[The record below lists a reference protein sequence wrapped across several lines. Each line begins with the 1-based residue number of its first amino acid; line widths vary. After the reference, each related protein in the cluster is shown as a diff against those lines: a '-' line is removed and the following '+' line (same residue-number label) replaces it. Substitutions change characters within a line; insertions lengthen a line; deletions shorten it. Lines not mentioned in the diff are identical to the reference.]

1 MENSRYE
8 IQRKI
13 NEDKFST
20 TFKAYDKKLNR
31 YLSFKE
37 YNDKKYFDSLANN
50 LKSLSNLHHPNILE
64 MYDLMISSDNKCF
77 LTYEFFDGI
86 SLDNLFK
93 RKNVSESF
101 ILDILKK
108 ILLSLI
114 YSENNGI
121 FFGNLRIYN
130 MLVDENNNL
139 KIDIFKNFDGE
150 NFGDSTSQLNHN
162 ISVLL
167 EILENSN
174 INIENSNLNSFYQ
187 KLRNNSYDDT
197 QGIMKDLNVINNC
210 KMTSSNNDSN
220 ESIDNT
226 IKLDLKN
233 EHEKNMSYKI
243 DENLF
248 EEEEIKDKKKSHNYL
263 KSFLVYFTSVLLAFF
278 AAAAIIFYYNSRPKA
293 PDYVGK
299 NLMLAVDQATANNIE
314 LVVDKSVSVDKSNYN
329 KYVVIG
335 QSPKVGEKLLFKKKI
350 KVELGLEKENTMIN
364 LIGLNLKKAK
374 KELSNLG
381 LNVKKV
387 RYKKSTVY
395 DEGLVIDQSIEA
407 GRKIQNGDFVTIT
420 VSSGKIKRKETVDDE
435 YTPPEENERP
445 NEDENDNSSVD
456 NNDSNSNNN
465 QESNNENTR
474 KNDNSN
480 SGE

>member
-31 YLSFKE
+31 YLSFKD
-37 YNDKKYFDSLANN
+37 YNDKKYFDSLSNN

-101 ILDILKK
+101 ILDILRK

-139 KIDIFKNFDGE
+139 KIDIFKNFGGGD
-150 NFGDSTSQLNHN
+150 FGDSTSQLNYN

-174 INIENSNLNSFYQ
+174 IDIENSNLNSFYQ

-197 QGIMKDLNVINNC
+197 QGIMKDLNEINNY
-210 KMTSSNNDSN
+210 KMTGSNND
-220 ESIDNT
+220 SIDNT

-248 EEEEIKDKKKSHNYL
+248 EEEEIKNKKKSHNYL

-278 AAAAIIFYYNSRPKA
+278 AAAVIIFCYNLRPKA

-299 NLMLAVDQATANNIE
+299 NLRLAVDQATANDIE
-314 LVVDKSVSVDKSNYN
+314 LVVDKSVSVDKSDFN

-335 QSPKVGEKLLFKKKI
+335 QSPKVGDKLLFKKKI
-350 KVELGLEKENTMIN
+350 KVELGLEKEDTMIN

-381 LNVKKV
+381 VNVKKV
-387 RYKKSTVY
+387 RYKKSSVY
-395 DEGLVIDQSIEA
+395 DEGVVIAQSIDA
-407 GRKIQNGDFVTIT
+407 GRKIQNGDFITIT
-420 VSSGKIKRKETVDDE
+420 VSSGKIRKTETIEDE

-445 NEDENDNSSVD
+445 NEDETDNSSIN

-465 QESNNENTR
+465 QEFDNENTR
-474 KNDNSN
+474 KNENN

>member
-31 YLSFKE
+31 YLSFKD
-37 YNDKKYFDSLANN
+37 YNDKKYFDSLSNN

-64 MYDLMISSDNKCF
+64 MYDLMISSNNKCF

-101 ILDILKK
+101 ILDILRK

-139 KIDIFKNFDGE
+139 KIDIFKNFDGK
-150 NFGDSTSQLNHN
+150 NFGDSTSQLNYN

-174 INIENSNLNSFYQ
+174 IDIENSNLNSFYQ

-197 QGIMKDLNVINNC
+197 QGIMKDLNEINNY
-210 KMTSSNNDSN
+210 KMTGSNND
-220 ESIDNT
+220 SIDNT

-248 EEEEIKDKKKSHNYL
+248 EEEEIKNKKKSHNYL

-278 AAAAIIFYYNSRPKA
+278 AAAVIIFCYNLRPKA

-299 NLMLAVDQATANNIE
+299 NLRLAVDQATSNDIE
-314 LVVDKSVSVDKSNYN
+314 LVVDKSVSVDKSDFN

-335 QSPKVGEKLLFKKKI
+335 QSPKVGDKLLFNKKI
-350 KVELGLEKENTMIN
+350 KVELGLEKEDTMIN

-381 LNVKKV
+381 VNVKKV
-387 RYKKSTVY
+387 RYKKSSVY
-395 DEGLVIDQSIEA
+395 DEGVVIDQSIEA
-407 GRKIQNGDFVTIT
+407 GRNIKNGDFITIT
-420 VSSGKIKRKETVDDE
+420 VSSGKARKTETVEDE

-445 NEDENDNSSVD
+445 NGDETENSSVD
-456 NNDSNSNNN
+456 NNDSNSNSDNN
-465 QESNNENTR
+465 QESDNENTR
-474 KNDNSN
+474 KNDNN

>member
-64 MYDLMISSDNKCF
+64 MYDLMISSDDKCF

-93 RKNVSESF
+93 RKDVSESF
-101 ILDILKK
+101 LLDILRK

-150 NFGDSTSQLNHN
+150 NFGNSEAQLNHN
-162 ISVLL
+162 INRLL
-167 EILENSN
+167 EILENYN
-174 INIENSNLNSFYQ
+174 IDIENSIFNSFYQ
-187 KLRNNSYDDT
+187 NLRNNSYDDT
-197 QGIMKDLNVINNC
+197 QGIMKDLNEINNY
-210 KMTSSNNDSN
+210 KMTGSNND
-220 ESIDNT
+220 SIDNT

-248 EEEEIKDKKKSHNYL
+248 EEEIKNKKKSHNYL

-278 AAAAIIFYYNSRPKA
+278 AAAAIIFYYNLRPKA

-299 NLMLAVDQATANNIE
+299 NLRLAVDQATANDIE
-314 LVVDKSVSVDKSNYN
+314 LVVDKSVSVDKSDFN

-335 QSPKVGEKLLFKKKI
+335 QSPKVGDKLLFKKKI
-350 KVELGLEKENTMIN
+350 KVELGLEKEDTMIN

-381 LNVKKV
+381 VNVKKV
-387 RYKKSTVY
+387 RYKKSSVY
-395 DEGLVIDQSIEA
+395 DEGVVIAQSIDA
-407 GRKIQNGDFVTIT
+407 GRKIQNGDFITIT
-420 VSSGKIKRKETVDDE
+420 VSSGKIRKTETIEDE

-445 NEDENDNSSVD
+445 NEDETDNSSI
-456 NNDSNSNNN
+456 NNNHSNSNNN
-465 QESNNENTR
+465 QEFDNENTR
-474 KNDNSN
+474 KNDNN

>member
-1 MENSRYE
+1 MENNRYE

-37 YNDKKYFDSLANN
+37 YNDNKYFDTLTNS

-64 MYDLMISSDNKCF
+64 MYDLMISSDKCF

-93 RKNVSESF
+93 RKDVSESF
-101 ILDILKK
+101 LFDILRK

-130 MLVDENNNL
+130 MLVDENNNF

-150 NFGDSTSQLNHN
+150 NFGNSEAQLNHN
-162 ISVLL
+162 INLLL

-174 INIENSNLNSFYQ
+174 IDIENSIFNSFYQ
-187 KLRNNSYDDT
+187 NLRNNSYDDT
-197 QGIMKDLNVINNC
+197 QGIMKDLNKIDNY
-210 KMTSSNNDSN
+210 KMTGSNN

-248 EEEEIKDKKKSHNYL
+248 EEEIKNKKKSHNYL
-263 KSFLVYFTSVLLAFF
+263 KSFLVYFTAVLLAFF
-278 AAAAIIFYYNSRPKA
+278 AAAAIIFYYNLRPKA

-299 NLMLAVDQATANNIE
+299 NLRLAVDQATANDIE
-314 LVVDKSVSVDKSNYN
+314 LVVDKSVSVDKSDFN

-335 QSPKVGEKLLFKKKI
+335 QSPKVG
-350 KVELGLEKENTMIN
+350 
-364 LIGLNLKKAK
+364 
-374 KELSNLG
+374 
-381 LNVKKV
+381 
-387 RYKKSTVY
+387 
-395 DEGLVIDQSIEA
+395 
-407 GRKIQNGDFVTIT
+407 
-420 VSSGKIKRKETVDDE
+420 
-435 YTPPEENERP
+435 
-445 NEDENDNSSVD
+445 
-456 NNDSNSNNN
+456 
-465 QESNNENTR
+465 
-474 KNDNSN
+474 
-480 SGE
+480 

>member
-64 MYDLMISSDNKCF
+64 MYDLMISSDDKCF

-93 RKNVSESF
+93 IKNVSESF

-150 NFGDSTSQLNHN
+150 NFGNSEAQLNHN
-162 ISVLL
+162 INLLL
-167 EILENSN
+167 EILENYN
-174 INIENSNLNSFYQ
+174 IDIENSIFNSFYQ
-187 KLRNNSYDDT
+187 NLRNNSYDDT
-197 QGIMKDLNVINNC
+197 QGIMKDLNEINNY
-210 KMTSSNNDSN
+210 KMTGSNND
-220 ESIDNT
+220 SIDNT

-248 EEEEIKDKKKSHNYL
+248 EEEIKNKKKSHNYL

-278 AAAAIIFYYNSRPKA
+278 AAAAIIFYYNLRPKA

-299 NLMLAVDQATANNIE
+299 NLRLAVDQATANDIE
-314 LVVDKSVSVDKSNYN
+314 LVVDKSVSVDKSDFN

-335 QSPKVGEKLLFKKKI
+335 QSPKVGDKLLFKKKI
-350 KVELGLEKENTMIN
+350 KVELGLEKEDTMIN

-381 LNVKKV
+381 VNVKKV
-387 RYKKSTVY
+387 RYKKSSVY
-395 DEGLVIDQSIEA
+395 DEGVVIAQSIDA
-407 GRKIQNGDFVTIT
+407 GRKIQNGDFITIT
-420 VSSGKIKRKETVDDE
+420 VSSGKIRKTETIEDE

-445 NEDENDNSSVD
+445 NEDETDNSSIN

-465 QESNNENTR
+465 QEFDNENTR
-474 KNDNSN
+474 KNENN

>member
-1 MENSRYE
+1 MENNRYE

-37 YNDKKYFDSLANN
+37 YNDNNYFDTLTNS

-64 MYDLMISSDNKCF
+64 MYDLIISSDDKCF

-93 RKNVSESF
+93 RKDVAESF
-101 ILDILKK
+101 LFDILRK

-130 MLVDENNNL
+130 MLVDENNNF

-150 NFGDSTSQLNHN
+150 NFGNSEAQLNHN
-162 ISVLL
+162 INLLL

-174 INIENSNLNSFYQ
+174 IDIENSIFNSFYQ
-187 KLRNNSYDDT
+187 NLRNNSYDDT
-197 QGIMKDLNVINNC
+197 QGIMKDLNEINNY
-210 KMTSSNNDSN
+210 KMTGSNN

-248 EEEEIKDKKKSHNYL
+248 EEEIKNKKKSHNYL
-263 KSFLVYFTSVLLAFF
+263 KSFLVYFTSVLLAFI
-278 AAAAIIFYYNSRPKA
+278 AAAAIIFYYNLRPKA

-299 NLMLAVDQATANNIE
+299 NLRLAVDQATRNDIE
-314 LVVDKSVSVDKSNYN
+314 LVVDKSVSVDKSDFN

-335 QSPKVGEKLLFKKKI
+335 QSPKVGDKLLFKKKI
-350 KVELGLEKENTMIN
+350 KVELGLEKEDTMIN

-387 RYKKSTVY
+387 RYKKSSVY
-395 DEGLVIDQSIEA
+395 DEGVVIDQSIEA
-407 GRKIQNGDFVTIT
+407 GRNIKNGDFITIT
-420 VSSGKIKRKETVDDE
+420 VSSGKARKKETVEDE

-445 NEDENDNSSVD
+445 NEDETDNSSVD

-465 QESNNENTR
+465 QESDNENTR
-474 KNDNSN
+474 KNDNN

>member
-37 YNDKKYFDSLANN
+37 YNDKRYFDTLANN

-64 MYDLMISSDNKCF
+64 MYDLMISSDDKCF

-93 RKNVSESF
+93 RKDVSESF
-101 ILDILKK
+101 LLDILRK

-150 NFGDSTSQLNHN
+150 NFGNSEAQLNHN
-162 ISVLL
+162 INLLL
-167 EILENSN
+167 EILENYN
-174 INIENSNLNSFYQ
+174 IDIENSIFNSFYQ
-187 KLRNNSYDDT
+187 NLRNNSYDDT
-197 QGIMKDLNVINNC
+197 QGIMKDLNEINNY
-210 KMTSSNNDSN
+210 KMTGSNND
-220 ESIDNT
+220 SIDNT

-248 EEEEIKDKKKSHNYL
+248 EEEIKNKKKSHNYL

-278 AAAAIIFYYNSRPKA
+278 AAAAIIFYYNLRPKA

-299 NLMLAVDQATANNIE
+299 NLRLAVDQATANDIE
-314 LVVDKSVSVDKSNYN
+314 LVVDKSVSVDKSDFN

-335 QSPKVGEKLLFKKKI
+335 QSPKVGDKLLFKKKI
-350 KVELGLEKENTMIN
+350 KVELGLEKEDTMIN

-381 LNVKKV
+381 VNVKKV
-387 RYKKSTVY
+387 RYKKSSVY
-395 DEGLVIDQSIEA
+395 DEGVVIAQSIDA
-407 GRKIQNGDFVTIT
+407 GRKIQNGDFITIT
-420 VSSGKIKRKETVDDE
+420 VSSGKIRKTETIEDE

-445 NEDENDNSSVD
+445 NEDETDNSSI
-456 NNDSNSNNN
+456 NNNHSNSNNN
-465 QESNNENTR
+465 QEFDNENTR
-474 KNDNSN
+474 KNDNN

>member
-31 YLSFKE
+31 YLSFKD
-37 YNDKKYFDSLANN
+37 YNDKKYFDSLSNN

-64 MYDLMISSDNKCF
+64 MYDLMISSNNKCF

-174 INIENSNLNSFYQ
+174 IDIENSNLNSFYQ
-187 KLRNNSYDDT
+187 KLKNNSYDDT
-197 QGIMKDLNVINNC
+197 QGIMKDLNEINNY
-210 KMTSSNNDSN
+210 KMTGSNND
-220 ESIDNT
+220 SIDNT

-248 EEEEIKDKKKSHNYL
+248 EEEEIKNKKKSHNYL

-278 AAAAIIFYYNSRPKA
+278 AAAVIIFYYNLRPKA

-299 NLMLAVDQATANNIE
+299 NLRLAVDQATANDIE
-314 LVVDKSVSVDKSNYN
+314 LVVDKSVSVDKSDFN

-335 QSPKVGEKLLFKKKI
+335 QSPKVGDKLLFKKKI
-350 KVELGLEKENTMIN
+350 KVELGLEKEDTMIN

-381 LNVKKV
+381 VNVKKV
-387 RYKKSTVY
+387 RYKKSSVY
-395 DEGLVIDQSIEA
+395 DEGVVIAQSIDA
-407 GRKIQNGDFVTIT
+407 GRKIQNGDFITIT
-420 VSSGKIKRKETVDDE
+420 VSSGKIRKTETIEDE

-445 NEDENDNSSVD
+445 NEDETDNSSIN

-465 QESNNENTR
+465 QEFDNEKTR
-474 KNDNSN
+474 KNENN

>member
-1 MENSRYE
+1 MENNRYE

-37 YNDKKYFDSLANN
+37 YNDNKYFDTLTNS

-64 MYDLMISSDNKCF
+64 MYDLMISSDDKCF

-93 RKNVSESF
+93 RKDVSESF
-101 ILDILKK
+101 LLDILRK

-130 MLVDENNNL
+130 MLVDENNNF

-150 NFGDSTSQLNHN
+150 NFGNSEAQLNHN
-162 ISVLL
+162 INLLL

-174 INIENSNLNSFYQ
+174 IDIENSIFNSFYQ
-187 KLRNNSYDDT
+187 NLRNNSYDDT
-197 QGIMKDLNVINNC
+197 QGIMKDLNKIDNY
-210 KMTSSNNDSN
+210 KMTGSNN

-248 EEEEIKDKKKSHNYL
+248 EEEIKNKKKSHNYL
-263 KSFLVYFTSVLLAFF
+263 KSFLVYFTSVLLAFI
-278 AAAAIIFYYNSRPKA
+278 AAAAIIFYYNLRPKA

-299 NLMLAVDQATANNIE
+299 NLRLAVDQATANDIE
-314 LVVDKSVSVDKSNYN
+314 LVVDKSVSVDKSDFN

-335 QSPKVGEKLLFKKKI
+335 QSPKVGDKLLFKKKI
-350 KVELGLEKENTMIN
+350 KVELGLEKEDTMIN

-387 RYKKSTVY
+387 RYKKSSVY
-395 DEGLVIDQSIEA
+395 DEGVVIDQSIEA
-407 GRKIQNGDFVTIT
+407 GRNIKNGDFITIT
-420 VSSGKIKRKETVDDE
+420 VSSGKVRKTESVEDE

-445 NEDENDNSSVD
+445 NEDETDNSSVD
-456 NNDSNSNNN
+456 NNDSNSDNN
-465 QESNNENTR
+465 QESDNENTR
-474 KNDNSN
+474 KNDNN

>member
-64 MYDLMISSDNKCF
+64 MYDLMISSDDKCF

-150 NFGDSTSQLNHN
+150 NFGNSEAQLNHN
-162 ISVLL
+162 INLLL
-167 EILENSN
+167 EILENYN
-174 INIENSNLNSFYQ
+174 IDIENSIFNSFYQ
-187 KLRNNSYDDT
+187 NLRNNSYDDT
-197 QGIMKDLNVINNC
+197 QGIMKDLNEINNY
-210 KMTSSNNDSN
+210 KMTGSNND
-220 ESIDNT
+220 SIDNT

-248 EEEEIKDKKKSHNYL
+248 EEEIKNKKKSHNYL

-278 AAAAIIFYYNSRPKA
+278 AAAAIIFYYNLRPKA

-299 NLMLAVDQATANNIE
+299 NLRLAVDQATANDIE
-314 LVVDKSVSVDKSNYN
+314 LVVDKSVSVDKSDFN

-335 QSPKVGEKLLFKKKI
+335 QSPKVGDKLLFKKRI
-350 KVELGLEKENTMIN
+350 KVELGLEKEDTMIN

-381 LNVKKV
+381 VNVKKV
-387 RYKKSTVY
+387 RYKKSSVY
-395 DEGLVIDQSIEA
+395 DEGVVIAQSIDA
-407 GRKIQNGDFVTIT
+407 GRKIQNGDFITIT
-420 VSSGKIKRKETVDDE
+420 VSSGKIRKTETIEDE

-445 NEDENDNSSVD
+445 NEDETDNSSIN

-465 QESNNENTR
+465 QEFDNENTR
-474 KNDNSN
+474 KNENN

>member
-1 MENSRYE
+1 MENNRYE

-13 NEDKFST
+13 NEDEFST

-31 YLSFKE
+31 YLCLKE
-37 YNDKKYFDSLANN
+37 YHDKNYFENLTNDLKY
-50 LKSLSNLHHPNILE
+50 LSNLHHPNILE
-64 MYDLMISSDNKCF
+64 MYDLINSSNKCY
-77 LTYEFFDGI
+77 LTYEIFDGI
-86 SLDNLFK
+86 SLDILFK
-93 RKNVSESF
+93 RKRVSESY
-101 ILDILKK
+101 ILDVLKK

-121 FFGNLRIYN
+121 FLGNLRIYN
-130 MLVDENNNL
+130 MIVDENDNF
-139 KIDIFKNFDGE
+139 KIDIFKNFNGE
-150 NFGDSTSQLNHN
+150 HFGDSTAQLKFN
-162 ISVLL
+162 ITLLL
-167 EILENSN
+167 EILEESN
-174 INIENSNLNSFYQ
+174 IDIVNSNLNNFYQ
-187 KLRNNSYDDT
+187 KLRNYTFDDT
-197 QGIMKDLNVINNC
+197 QSIMKDLNEINYN
-210 KMTSSNNDSN
+210 KMPSSNN

-243 DENLF
+243 DENIF
-248 EEEEIKDKKKSHNYL
+248 EEEIKKKKKSHNYL

-350 KVELGLEKENTMIN
+350 KVELGLEKENKMIN

-387 RYKKSTVY
+387 KYKKSTVY

-474 KNDNSN
+474 KNDTSN

>member
-1 MENSRYE
+1 MENNRYE

-37 YNDKKYFDSLANN
+37 YNDNKYFDTLTNS

-64 MYDLMISSDNKCF
+64 MYDLMISSDDKCF
-77 LTYEFFDGI
+77 LTYEFFGGI

-93 RKNVSESF
+93 RKDVSESF
-101 ILDILKK
+101 LFDILRK

-130 MLVDENNNL
+130 MLVDENNNF

-150 NFGDSTSQLNHN
+150 NFGNSEAQLNYN
-162 ISVLL
+162 MNLLL

-174 INIENSNLNSFYQ
+174 IDIENSIFNSFYQ
-187 KLRNNSYDDT
+187 NLRNNSYDDT
-197 QGIMKDLNVINNC
+197 QGIMKDLNKIDNY
-210 KMTSSNNDSN
+210 KMTGSNN

-248 EEEEIKDKKKSHNYL
+248 EEEIKNKKKSHNYL

-293 PDYVGK
+293 PDYVVK
-299 NLMLAVDQATANNIE
+299 NLRLAVDQATANDIE
-314 LVVDKSVSVDKSNYN
+314 LVVDKSVSVDKSDFN

-335 QSPKVGEKLLFKKKI
+335 QSPKVGDKLLFKKKI
-350 KVELGLEKENTMIN
+350 KVELGLEKEDTMIN

-387 RYKKSTVY
+387 RYKKSSVY
-395 DEGLVIDQSIEA
+395 DEGVVIDQSIEA
-407 GRKIQNGDFVTIT
+407 GRNIKNGDFITIT
-420 VSSGKIKRKETVDDE
+420 VSSGKARKTETVEDE

-445 NEDENDNSSVD
+445 NEDETDNSSVD
-456 NNDSNSNNN
+456 NNDSNSDNN
-465 QESNNENTR
+465 QQSDNENTR
-474 KNDNSN
+474 KNDNN

>member
-64 MYDLMISSDNKCF
+64 MYDLMISSDDKFF

-93 RKNVSESF
+93 RKDVSESF
-101 ILDILKK
+101 LFDILRK

-130 MLVDENNNL
+130 MLVDENNNF

-150 NFGDSTSQLNHN
+150 NFGNSEAQLNHN
-162 ISVLL
+162 INLLL

-174 INIENSNLNSFYQ
+174 IDIENSNLNSFYQ
-187 KLRNNSYDDT
+187 NLRNNSYDDT
-197 QGIMKDLNVINNC
+197 QGIMKDLNKIDNY
-210 KMTSSNNDSN
+210 KMTGSNN
-220 ESIDNT
+220 EFIDNT

-248 EEEEIKDKKKSHNYL
+248 QEEIKNKKKSHNYL

-278 AAAAIIFYYNSRPKA
+278 AAAAIIFYYNLRPKA

-299 NLMLAVDQATANNIE
+299 NLRLAVDQATANDIE
-314 LVVDKSVSVDKSNYN
+314 LVVDKSVSVDKSDFN

-335 QSPKVGEKLLFKKKI
+335 QSPKVGDKLLFKKKI
-350 KVELGLEKENTMIN
+350 KVELGLEKEDTMIN
-364 LIGLNLKKAK
+364 LIGFNLKKAK

-387 RYKKSTVY
+387 RYKKSSVY
-395 DEGLVIDQSIEA
+395 DEGVVIDQSIEA
-407 GRKIQNGDFVTIT
+407 GRNIKNGDFITIT
-420 VSSGKIKRKETVDDE
+420 VSSGKARKTETVEDE

-445 NEDENDNSSVD
+445 NEDETENSSVD
-456 NNDSNSNNN
+456 NNDSNSNSDNN
-465 QESNNENTR
+465 QESDNENTR
-474 KNDNSN
+474 KNDNN

>member
-37 YNDKKYFDSLANN
+37 YNDKKYFDSLSNN

-64 MYDLMISSDNKCF
+64 MYDLMISSNNKCF

-174 INIENSNLNSFYQ
+174 IDIENSNLNSFYQ
-187 KLRNNSYDDT
+187 KLKNNSYDDT
-197 QGIMKDLNVINNC
+197 QGIMKDLNEINNY
-210 KMTSSNNDSN
+210 KMTGSNND
-220 ESIDNT
+220 SIDNT

-233 EHEKNMSYKI
+233 EHEKNMYYKI

-248 EEEEIKDKKKSHNYL
+248 EEEEIKNKKKSHNYL

-278 AAAAIIFYYNSRPKA
+278 AAAVIIFYYNLRPKA

-299 NLMLAVDQATANNIE
+299 NLRLAVDQATANDIE
-314 LVVDKSVSVDKSNYN
+314 LVVDKSVSVDKSDFN

-335 QSPKVGEKLLFKKKI
+335 QSPKVGDKLLFKKKI
-350 KVELGLEKENTMIN
+350 KVELGLEKEDTMIN

-381 LNVKKV
+381 VNVKKV
-387 RYKKSTVY
+387 RYKKSSVY
-395 DEGLVIDQSIEA
+395 DEGVVIAQSIDA
-407 GRKIQNGDFVTIT
+407 GRKIQNGDFITIT
-420 VSSGKIKRKETVDDE
+420 VSSGKIRKTETIEDE

-445 NEDENDNSSVD
+445 NEDETDNSSIN

-465 QESNNENTR
+465 QEFDNEKTR
-474 KNDNSN
+474 KNENN

>member
-1 MENSRYE
+1 MENNRYE

-37 YNDKKYFDSLANN
+37 YNDNKYFDTLTNS

-64 MYDLMISSDNKCF
+64 MYDLMISSDDKCF

-93 RKNVSESF
+93 RKDVSESF
-101 ILDILKK
+101 LFDILRK

-130 MLVDENNNL
+130 MLVDENNNF

-150 NFGDSTSQLNHN
+150 NFGNSEAQLNHN
-162 ISVLL
+162 INLLL

-174 INIENSNLNSFYQ
+174 IDIENSNLNSFYQ
-187 KLRNNSYDDT
+187 NLRNNSYDDT
-197 QGIMKDLNVINNC
+197 QGIMKDLNKIDNY
-210 KMTSSNNDSN
+210 KMTGSNN

-248 EEEEIKDKKKSHNYL
+248 EEEIKNKKKSHNYL
-263 KSFLVYFTSVLLAFF
+263 KSFLVYFTSVLLAFI
-278 AAAAIIFYYNSRPKA
+278 AAAAIIFYYNLRPKA

-299 NLMLAVDQATANNIE
+299 NLRLAVDQATANDIE
-314 LVVDKSVSVDKSNYN
+314 LVVDKSVNVDKTDFN

-335 QSPKVGEKLLFKKKI
+335 QSPKVGDKLLFKKKI
-350 KVELGLEKENTMIN
+350 KVELGLEKEDTMIN

-387 RYKKSTVY
+387 RYKKSSVY
-395 DEGLVIDQSIEA
+395 DEGVVIDQSIEA
-407 GRKIQNGDFVTIT
+407 GRNIKNGDFITIT
-420 VSSGKIKRKETVDDE
+420 VSSGKVRKTESVEDE

-445 NEDENDNSSVD
+445 NEDETDNSSVD
-456 NNDSNSNNN
+456 NNNSNSDNN
-465 QESNNENTR
+465 QESDNENTR
-474 KNDNSN
+474 KNDNN

>member
-64 MYDLMISSDNKCF
+64 MYDLMISSDDKCF

-93 RKNVSESF
+93 RKDVSESF
-101 ILDILKK
+101 LLDILRK

-130 MLVDENNNL
+130 MLLDENNNL

-150 NFGDSTSQLNHN
+150 NFGNSEAQLNHN
-162 ISVLL
+162 INLLL
-167 EILENSN
+167 EILENYN
-174 INIENSNLNSFYQ
+174 IDIENSIFNSFYQ
-187 KLRNNSYDDT
+187 NLRNNSYDDT
-197 QGIMKDLNVINNC
+197 QGIMKDLNEINNY
-210 KMTSSNNDSN
+210 KMTGSNND
-220 ESIDNT
+220 SIDNT

-248 EEEEIKDKKKSHNYL
+248 EEEIKNKKKSHNYL

-278 AAAAIIFYYNSRPKA
+278 AAAAIIFYYNLRPKA

-299 NLMLAVDQATANNIE
+299 NLRLAVDQATANDIE
-314 LVVDKSVSVDKSNYN
+314 LVVDKSVSVDKSDFN

-335 QSPKVGEKLLFKKKI
+335 QSPKVGDKLLFKKKI
-350 KVELGLEKENTMIN
+350 KVELGLEKEDTMIN

-381 LNVKKV
+381 VNVKKV
-387 RYKKSTVY
+387 RYKKSSVY
-395 DEGLVIDQSIEA
+395 DEGVVIAQSIDA
-407 GRKIQNGDFVTIT
+407 GRKIQNGDFITIT
-420 VSSGKIKRKETVDDE
+420 VSSGKIRKTETIEDE

-445 NEDENDNSSVD
+445 NEDETDNSSI
-456 NNDSNSNNN
+456 NNNHSNSNNN
-465 QESNNENTR
+465 QEFDNENTR
-474 KNDNSN
+474 KNDNN

>member
-37 YNDKKYFDSLANN
+37 YNDKKYFDSLSNN

-64 MYDLMISSDNKCF
+64 MYDLMISSNNKCF

-174 INIENSNLNSFYQ
+174 IDIENSNLNSFYQ
-187 KLRNNSYDDT
+187 KLKNNSYDDT
-197 QGIMKDLNVINNC
+197 QGIMKDLNEINNY
-210 KMTSSNNDSN
+210 KMTGSNND
-220 ESIDNT
+220 SIDNT

-248 EEEEIKDKKKSHNYL
+248 EEEEIKNKKKSHNYL

-278 AAAAIIFYYNSRPKA
+278 AAAVIIFYYNLRPKA

-299 NLMLAVDQATANNIE
+299 NLRLAVDQATANDIE
-314 LVVDKSVSVDKSNYN
+314 LVVDKSVSVDKSDFN

-335 QSPKVGEKLLFKKKI
+335 QSPKVGDKLLFKKKI
-350 KVELGLEKENTMIN
+350 KVELGLEKEDTMIN
-364 LIGLNLKKAK
+364 LIGLNLKKGK

-381 LNVKKV
+381 VNVKKV
-387 RYKKSTVY
+387 RYKKSSVY
-395 DEGLVIDQSIEA
+395 DEGVVIAQSIDA
-407 GRKIQNGDFVTIT
+407 GRKIQNGDFITIT
-420 VSSGKIKRKETVDDE
+420 VSSGKIRKTETIEDE

-445 NEDENDNSSVD
+445 NEDETDNSSIN

-465 QESNNENTR
+465 QEFDNEKTR
-474 KNDNSN
+474 KNENN

>member
-8 IQRKI
+8 FQRKI

-64 MYDLMISSDNKCF
+64 MYDLMISSNNKCF

-93 RKNVSESF
+93 RKNVSELF

-162 ISVLL
+162 ISALL

-174 INIENSNLNSFYQ
+174 IDIENSNLNSFYQ
-187 KLRNNSYDDT
+187 KLRNNCYDDT
-197 QGIMKDLNVINNC
+197 QGIMKDLNVINNY
-210 KMTSSNNDSN
+210 KMTSSNND
-220 ESIDNT
+220 SIDNT

-248 EEEEIKDKKKSHNYL
+248 EEEEIKNKKKSHNYL

-278 AAAAIIFYYNSRPKA
+278 AAAVIIFCYNLRPKA

-299 NLMLAVDQATANNIE
+299 NLRFAVDQATANDIE
-314 LVVDKSVSVDKSNYN
+314 LVVDKSVSVDKSDFN

-335 QSPKVGEKLLFKKKI
+335 QSPKVGDKLLFKKKI
-350 KVELGLEKENTMIN
+350 KVELGLEKEDTMIN

-381 LNVKKV
+381 VNVKKV
-387 RYKKSTVY
+387 RYKKSSVY
-395 DEGLVIDQSIEA
+395 DEGVVIAQSIDA
-407 GRKIQNGDFVTIT
+407 GRKIQNGDFINIT
-420 VSSGKIKRKETVDDE
+420 VSSGKIRKTETIEDE

-445 NEDENDNSSVD
+445 NEDETDNSSIN

-465 QESNNENTR
+465 QEFDNENTR
-474 KNDNSN
+474 KNENN

>member
-37 YNDKKYFDSLANN
+37 YNDKKYFDSLSNN

-64 MYDLMISSDNKCF
+64 MYDLMISSNNKCF

-114 YSENNGI
+114 YSGNNGI

-130 MLVDENNNL
+130 MLVDENNNF

-150 NFGDSTSQLNHN
+150 NFGNSEAQLNYN
-162 ISVLL
+162 MNLLL

-174 INIENSNLNSFYQ
+174 IDIENSIFNSFYQ
-187 KLRNNSYDDT
+187 NLRNNSYDDT
-197 QGIMKDLNVINNC
+197 QGIMKDLNKIDNY
-210 KMTSSNNDSN
+210 KMTGSNN

-248 EEEEIKDKKKSHNYL
+248 EEEIKNKKKSHNYL
-263 KSFLVYFTSVLLAFF
+263 KSFLVYFTSVLLAFI
-278 AAAAIIFYYNSRPKA
+278 AAAAIIFYYNLRPKA

-299 NLMLAVDQATANNIE
+299 NLRLAVDQATANDIE
-314 LVVDKSVSVDKSNYN
+314 LVVDKSVSVDKSDFN

-335 QSPKVGEKLLFKKKI
+335 QSPKVGDKLLFKKKI
-350 KVELGLEKENTMIN
+350 KVELGLEKEDTMIN

-387 RYKKSTVY
+387 RYKKSSVY
-395 DEGLVIDQSIEA
+395 DEGVVIDQSIEA
-407 GRKIQNGDFVTIT
+407 GRNIKNGDFITIT
-420 VSSGKIKRKETVDDE
+420 VSSGKARKTETVEDE

-445 NEDENDNSSVD
+445 NEDETDNSSVD
-456 NNDSNSNNN
+456 NNDSNSDNN
-465 QESNNENTR
+465 QQSDNENTR
-474 KNDNSN
+474 KNDNN

>member
-64 MYDLMISSDNKCF
+64 MYDLMISSDDKCF

-150 NFGDSTSQLNHN
+150 NFGNSEAQLNHN
-162 ISVLL
+162 INLLL
-167 EILENSN
+167 EILENYN
-174 INIENSNLNSFYQ
+174 IDIENSIFNSFYQ
-187 KLRNNSYDDT
+187 NLRNNSYDDT
-197 QGIMKDLNVINNC
+197 QGIMKDLNEINNY
-210 KMTSSNNDSN
+210 KMTGSNND
-220 ESIDNT
+220 SIDNT

-248 EEEEIKDKKKSHNYL
+248 EEEIKNKKKSHNYL

-278 AAAAIIFYYNSRPKA
+278 AAAAIIFYYNLRPKA

-299 NLMLAVDQATANNIE
+299 NLRLAVDQATANDIE
-314 LVVDKSVSVDKSNYN
+314 LVVDKSVSVDKSDFN

-335 QSPKVGEKLLFKKKI
+335 QSPKVGDKLLFKKKI
-350 KVELGLEKENTMIN
+350 KVELGLEKEDTMIN

-381 LNVKKV
+381 VNVKKV
-387 RYKKSTVY
+387 RYKKSSVY
-395 DEGLVIDQSIEA
+395 DEGVVIAQSIDA
-407 GRKIQNGDFVTIT
+407 GRKIQNGDFITIT
-420 VSSGKIKRKETVDDE
+420 VSSGKIRKTETIEDE

-445 NEDENDNSSVD
+445 NEDETDNSSIN

-465 QESNNENTR
+465 QEFDNENTR
-474 KNDNSN
+474 KNENN

>member
-1 MENSRYE
+1 MENNRYE

-13 NEDKFST
+13 NEDEFST

-37 YNDKKYFDSLANN
+37 YNDNKYFDTLTNS

-64 MYDLMISSDNKCF
+64 MYDLIISSDDKCF

-93 RKNVSESF
+93 RKDVSESF
-101 ILDILKK
+101 LFDILRK

-130 MLVDENNNL
+130 MSVDENNNF

-150 NFGDSTSQLNHN
+150 NFGNSEAQLNHN
-162 ISVLL
+162 INLLL

-174 INIENSNLNSFYQ
+174 IDIENSSLNSFYQ
-187 KLRNNSYDDT
+187 NLRNNSYDDT
-197 QGIMKDLNVINNC
+197 QGIMKDLNEINNY
-210 KMTSSNNDSN
+210 KMTGSNN

-248 EEEEIKDKKKSHNYL
+248 EEEIKNKNKSHNYL
-263 KSFLVYFTSVLLAFF
+263 KSFLVYFTSVLLAFI
-278 AAAAIIFYYNSRPKA
+278 AAAAIIFYYNLRPKA

-299 NLMLAVDQATANNIE
+299 NLRLAVDQATANDIE
-314 LVVDKSVSVDKSNYN
+314 LVVDKSLSVDKSDFN

-335 QSPKVGEKLLFKKKI
+335 QSPKVGDKLLFKKKI
-350 KVELGLEKENTMIN
+350 KVELGLEKEDTMIN

-381 LNVKKV
+381 VNVKKV
-387 RYKKSTVY
+387 RYKKSSVY
-395 DEGLVIDQSIEA
+395 DEGVVIDQSIEA
-407 GRKIQNGDFVTIT
+407 GRNIKNGDFITIT
-420 VSSGKIKRKETVDDE
+420 VSSGKARKTETVEDE

-445 NEDENDNSSVD
+445 NEDETDNSSVD
-456 NNDSNSNNN
+456 NNDSNSDNN
-465 QESNNENTR
+465 QQSDNENTR
-474 KNDNSN
+474 KNDNN

>member
-31 YLSFKE
+31 YLSFKD
-37 YNDKKYFDSLANN
+37 YNDKKYFDSLSNN

-64 MYDLMISSDNKCF
+64 MYDLMISSNNKCF

-101 ILDILKK
+101 ILDILRK

-139 KIDIFKNFDGE
+139 KIDIFKNFDGK
-150 NFGDSTSQLNHN
+150 NFGDSTSQLNYN

-174 INIENSNLNSFYQ
+174 IDIENSNLNSFYQ

-197 QGIMKDLNVINNC
+197 QGIMKDLNEINNY
-210 KMTSSNNDSN
+210 KMTGSNND
-220 ESIDNT
+220 SIDNT

-248 EEEEIKDKKKSHNYL
+248 EEEEIKNKKKSHNYL

-278 AAAAIIFYYNSRPKA
+278 AAAVIIFCYNLRPKA

-299 NLMLAVDQATANNIE
+299 NLRLAVDQATANDIE
-314 LVVDKSVSVDKSNYN
+314 LVVDKSVSVDKSDFN

-335 QSPKVGEKLLFKKKI
+335 QSPKVGDKLLFKKKI
-350 KVELGLEKENTMIN
+350 KVELGLEKEDTMIN

-374 KELSNLG
+374 KEISNLG
-381 LNVKKV
+381 VNVKKV
-387 RYKKSTVY
+387 RYKKSSVY
-395 DEGLVIDQSIEA
+395 DEGVVIAQSIDA
-407 GRKIQNGDFVTIT
+407 GRKIQNGDFITIT
-420 VSSGKIKRKETVDDE
+420 VSSGKIRKTETIEDE

-445 NEDENDNSSVD
+445 NEDETDNSSIN
-456 NNDSNSNNN
+456 NNDSNSNTN
-465 QESNNENTR
+465 QEFDNENTR
-474 KNDNSN
+474 KNENN

>member
-1 MENSRYE
+1 MENNRYE

-37 YNDKKYFDSLANN
+37 YNDNKYFDTLTNS

-64 MYDLMISSDNKCF
+64 MYDLMISSDDKCF

-93 RKNVSESF
+93 RKDVSESF
-101 ILDILKK
+101 LLDILRK

-130 MLVDENNNL
+130 MLVDENNNF

-150 NFGDSTSQLNHN
+150 NFGNSEAQLNHN
-162 ISVLL
+162 INLIL

-174 INIENSNLNSFYQ
+174 IDIENSNLNSFYQ
-187 KLRNNSYDDT
+187 NLRNNSYDDT
-197 QGIMKDLNVINNC
+197 QGIMKDLNKIDNY
-210 KMTSSNNDSN
+210 KMTGSNN
-220 ESIDNT
+220 EYIDNT

-248 EEEEIKDKKKSHNYL
+248 EEEIKNKKKSHNYL

-299 NLMLAVDQATANNIE
+299 NLRLAVDQATANDIE
-314 LVVDKSVSVDKSNYN
+314 LVVDKSVSVDKSDFN

-335 QSPKVGEKLLFKKKI
+335 QSPKVGDKLLFKKKI
-350 KVELGLEKENTMIN
+350 KVELGLEKEDTMIN

-387 RYKKSTVY
+387 RYKKSSVY
-395 DEGLVIDQSIEA
+395 DEGVVIDQSIEA
-407 GRKIQNGDFVTIT
+407 GRNIKNGDFITIT
-420 VSSGKIKRKETVDDE
+420 VSSGKARKTETVEDE

-445 NEDENDNSSVD
+445 NEDETDNSSVD
-456 NNDSNSNNN
+456 NNDSNSNSDSN
-465 QESNNENTR
+465 QESDNENTR
-474 KNDNSN
+474 KNNNN

>member
-1 MENSRYE
+1 MENNRYE

-13 NEDKFST
+13 NEDEFST

-31 YLSFKE
+31 YLCLKE
-37 YNDKKYFDSLANN
+37 YHDKNYFENLTNDLKY
-50 LKSLSNLHHPNILE
+50 LSNLHHPNILE
-64 MYDLMISSDNKCF
+64 MYDLINSSNKCY
-77 LTYEFFDGI
+77 LTYEIFDGI
-86 SLDNLFK
+86 SLDILFERK
-93 RKNVSESF
+93 RVSESF
-101 ILDILKK
+101 LLDVLKK

-121 FFGNLRIYN
+121 FLGNLRIYN
-130 MLVDENNNL
+130 MIVDENDNF
-139 KIDIFKNFDGE
+139 KIDIFKNFNGE
-150 NFGDSTSQLNHN
+150 QFGDSTTQLRFN
-162 ISVLL
+162 ITLLL
-167 EILENSN
+167 EILEECN
-174 INIENSNLNSFYQ
+174 IDIVNSNLNNFYQ
-187 KLRNNSYDDT
+187 KLRNYTFDDT
-197 QGIMKDLNVINNC
+197 QSILKDLNEINYN
-210 KMTSSNNDSN
+210 KMPSSNN

-243 DENLF
+243 DENIF
-248 EEEEIKDKKKSHNYL
+248 EEEIKNKKKSHNYL

>member
-31 YLSFKE
+31 YLSFKD
-37 YNDKKYFDSLANN
+37 YNDKKYFDSLSNN

-64 MYDLMISSDNKCF
+64 MYDLMISSNNKCF

-101 ILDILKK
+101 ILDILRK

-139 KIDIFKNFDGE
+139 KIDIFKNFDGK
-150 NFGDSTSQLNHN
+150 NFGDSTSQLNYN

-174 INIENSNLNSFYQ
+174 IDIENSNLNSFYQ

-197 QGIMKDLNVINNC
+197 QGIMKDLNEINNY
-210 KMTSSNNDSN
+210 KMTGSNND
-220 ESIDNT
+220 SIDNT

-248 EEEEIKDKKKSHNYL
+248 EEEEIKNKKKSHNYL

-278 AAAAIIFYYNSRPKA
+278 AAAVIIFCYNLRPKA

-299 NLMLAVDQATANNIE
+299 NLRLAVDQATANDIE
-314 LVVDKSVSVDKSNYN
+314 LVVDKSVSVDKSDFN

-335 QSPKVGEKLLFKKKI
+335 QSPKVGDKLLFKKKI
-350 KVELGLEKENTMIN
+350 KVELGLEKEDTMIN

-374 KELSNLG
+374 KEISNLG
-381 LNVKKV
+381 VNVKKV
-387 RYKKSTVY
+387 RYKKSSVY
-395 DEGLVIDQSIEA
+395 DEGVVIAQSIDA
-407 GRKIQNGDFVTIT
+407 GRKIQNGDFITIT
-420 VSSGKIKRKETVDDE
+420 VSSGKIRKTETIEDE

-445 NEDENDNSSVD
+445 NEDETDNSSIN
-456 NNDSNSNNN
+456 NNDFNSNNN
-465 QESNNENTR
+465 QEFDNENTR
-474 KNDNSN
+474 KNENN

>member
-1 MENSRYE
+1 MENNRYE

-13 NEDKFST
+13 NEDEFST

-37 YNDKKYFDSLANN
+37 YNDNKYFDTLTNS

-64 MYDLMISSDNKCF
+64 MYDLIISSDDKCF

-93 RKNVSESF
+93 RKDVSESF
-101 ILDILKK
+101 LFDILRK

-130 MLVDENNNL
+130 MSVDENNNF

-150 NFGDSTSQLNHN
+150 NFGNSEAQLNHN
-162 ISVLL
+162 INLLL

-174 INIENSNLNSFYQ
+174 IDIENSNLNSFYQ
-187 KLRNNSYDDT
+187 NLRNNSYDDT
-197 QGIMKDLNVINNC
+197 QGIMKDLNEINNY
-210 KMTSSNNDSN
+210 KMTGSNN

-248 EEEEIKDKKKSHNYL
+248 EEEIKNKNKSHNYL
-263 KSFLVYFTSVLLAFF
+263 KSFLVYFTSVLLAFI
-278 AAAAIIFYYNSRPKA
+278 AAAAIIFYYNLRPKA

-299 NLMLAVDQATANNIE
+299 KLRLAVDQATANDIE
-314 LVVDKSVSVDKSNYN
+314 LVVDKSLSVDKSDFN

-335 QSPKVGEKLLFKKKI
+335 QSPKVGDKLLFKKKI
-350 KVELGLEKENTMIN
+350 KVELGLEKEDTMIN

-387 RYKKSTVY
+387 RYKKSSVY
-395 DEGLVIDQSIEA
+395 DEGVVIDQSIEA
-407 GRKIQNGDFVTIT
+407 GRNIKNGDFITIT
-420 VSSGKIKRKETVDDE
+420 VSSGKARKTETVEDE

-445 NEDENDNSSVD
+445 NEDETDNSSVD
-456 NNDSNSNNN
+456 NNDSNSDNN
-465 QESNNENTR
+465 QQSDNENTR
-474 KNDNSN
+474 KNDNN

>member
-64 MYDLMISSDNKCF
+64 MYDLMISLDDKFF

-93 RKNVSESF
+93 RKDVSESF
-101 ILDILKK
+101 LFDILRK

-130 MLVDENNNL
+130 MLVDENNNF

-150 NFGDSTSQLNHN
+150 NFGNSEAQLNHN
-162 ISVLL
+162 INLLL

-174 INIENSNLNSFYQ
+174 IDIENSNLNSFYQ
-187 KLRNNSYDDT
+187 NLRNNSYDDT
-197 QGIMKDLNVINNC
+197 QGIMKDLNKIDNY
-210 KMTSSNNDSN
+210 KMTGSNN
-220 ESIDNT
+220 EFIDNT

-248 EEEEIKDKKKSHNYL
+248 QEEIKNKKKSHNYL

-278 AAAAIIFYYNSRPKA
+278 AAAAIIFYYNLRPKA

-299 NLMLAVDQATANNIE
+299 NLRLAVDQATANDIE
-314 LVVDKSVSVDKSNYN
+314 LVVDKSVSVDKSDFN

-335 QSPKVGEKLLFKKKI
+335 QSPKVGDKLLFKKKI
-350 KVELGLEKENTMIN
+350 KVELGLEKEDTMIN
-364 LIGLNLKKAK
+364 LIGFNLKKAK

-387 RYKKSTVY
+387 RYKKSSVY
-395 DEGLVIDQSIEA
+395 DEGVVIDQSIEA
-407 GRKIQNGDFVTIT
+407 GRNIKNGDFITIT
-420 VSSGKIKRKETVDDE
+420 VSSGKARKTETVEDE

-445 NEDENDNSSVD
+445 NEDETENSSVD
-456 NNDSNSNNN
+456 NNDSNSNSDNN
-465 QESNNENTR
+465 QESDNENTR
-474 KNDNSN
+474 KNDNN

>member
-1 MENSRYE
+1 MENNRYE

-37 YNDKKYFDSLANN
+37 YNDNKYFDTLTNS

-64 MYDLMISSDNKCF
+64 MYDLMISSDDKCF

-93 RKNVSESF
+93 RKDVSESF
-101 ILDILKK
+101 LLDILRK

-130 MLVDENNNL
+130 MLVDENNNF

-150 NFGDSTSQLNHN
+150 NFGNSEAQLNHN
-162 ISVLL
+162 INLIL

-174 INIENSNLNSFYQ
+174 IDIENSNLNSFYQ
-187 KLRNNSYDDT
+187 NLRNNSYDDT
-197 QGIMKDLNVINNC
+197 QGIMKDLNKIDNY
-210 KMTSSNNDSN
+210 KMTGSNN
-220 ESIDNT
+220 EYIDNT

-248 EEEEIKDKKKSHNYL
+248 EEEIKNKKKSHNYL

-299 NLMLAVDQATANNIE
+299 NLRLAVDQATANDIE
-314 LVVDKSVSVDKSNYN
+314 LVVDKSVSVDKSDFN

-335 QSPKVGEKLLFKKKI
+335 QSPKVGDKLLFKKKI
-350 KVELGLEKENTMIN
+350 KVELGLEKEDTMIN

-387 RYKKSTVY
+387 RYKKSSVY

-407 GRKIQNGDFVTIT
+407 GRNIKNGDFITIT
-420 VSSGKIKRKETVDDE
+420 VSSGKARKTETVEDE

-445 NEDENDNSSVD
+445 NEDETDNSSVD
-456 NNDSNSNNN
+456 NNDSNSNSDSN
-465 QESNNENTR
+465 QESDNENTR
-474 KNDNSN
+474 KNNNN

>member
-1 MENSRYE
+1 MENNRYE

-37 YNDKKYFDSLANN
+37 YNDNKYFDTLTNSLE
-50 LKSLSNLHHPNILE
+50 SLSSLHHPNILE
-64 MYDLMISSDNKCF
+64 MYDLMISSDDKCF

-93 RKNVSESF
+93 RKDVSESF
-101 ILDILKK
+101 LFDILRK

-150 NFGDSTSQLNHN
+150 NFGNSEAQLNHN
-162 ISVLL
+162 INLLL

-174 INIENSNLNSFYQ
+174 IDIENSNLNSFYQ
-187 KLRNNSYDDT
+187 NLRNNSYDDI
-197 QGIMKDLNVINNC
+197 QGIMKDLNKIDNY
-210 KMTSSNNDSN
+210 KMTGSNN

-248 EEEEIKDKKKSHNYL
+248 EEEIKNKKKSHNYI

-299 NLMLAVDQATANNIE
+299 SLRLAVDQATANDIE
-314 LVVDKSVSVDKSNYN
+314 LVVDKSVSVDKSDFN

-335 QSPKVGEKLLFKKKI
+335 QNPKVGDKLLFKKKI
-350 KVELGLEKENTMIN
+350 KVELGLEKEDTMIN

-387 RYKKSTVY
+387 RYKKSSVY
-395 DEGLVIDQSIEA
+395 DEGVVIDQSIEA
-407 GRKIQNGDFVTIT
+407 GRNIKNGDFITIT
-420 VSSGKIKRKETVDDE
+420 VSSGKIRKTETVEDE

-445 NEDENDNSSVD
+445 NEDETDNSSVD
-456 NNDSNSNNN
+456 NNDSNSDNN
-465 QESNNENTR
+465 QESDNENTR
-474 KNDNSN
+474 KNDNN

>member
-64 MYDLMISSDNKCF
+64 MYDLMISSDDKCF

-93 RKNVSESF
+93 RKDVSESF
-101 ILDILKK
+101 LLDILRK

-150 NFGDSTSQLNHN
+150 NFGNSEAQLNHN
-162 ISVLL
+162 INLLL
-167 EILENSN
+167 EILENYN
-174 INIENSNLNSFYQ
+174 IDIENSIFNSFYQ
-187 KLRNNSYDDT
+187 NLRNNSYDDT
-197 QGIMKDLNVINNC
+197 QGIMKDLNEINNY
-210 KMTSSNNDSN
+210 KMTGSNND
-220 ESIDNT
+220 SIDNT

-233 EHEKNMSYKI
+233 EHETNMSYKI

-248 EEEEIKDKKKSHNYL
+248 EEEIKNKKKSHNYL

-278 AAAAIIFYYNSRPKA
+278 AAAAIIFYYNLRPKA

-299 NLMLAVDQATANNIE
+299 NLRLAVDQATANDIE
-314 LVVDKSVSVDKSNYN
+314 LVVDKSVSVDKSDFN

-335 QSPKVGEKLLFKKKI
+335 QSPKVGDKLLFKKKI
-350 KVELGLEKENTMIN
+350 KVELGLEKEDTMIN

-381 LNVKKV
+381 VNVKKV
-387 RYKKSTVY
+387 RYKKSSVY
-395 DEGLVIDQSIEA
+395 DEGVVIAQSIDA
-407 GRKIQNGDFVTIT
+407 GRKIQNGDFITIT
-420 VSSGKIKRKETVDDE
+420 VSSGKIRKTETIEDE

-445 NEDENDNSSVD
+445 NEDETDNSSI
-456 NNDSNSNNN
+456 NNNHSNSNNN
-465 QESNNENTR
+465 QEFDNENTR
-474 KNDNSN
+474 KNDNN

>member
-1 MENSRYE
+1 MENNRYE

-37 YNDKKYFDSLANN
+37 YNDNKYFDTLTNS

-64 MYDLMISSDNKCF
+64 MYDLMISSDKCF

-93 RKNVSESF
+93 RKDVSESF
-101 ILDILKK
+101 LFDILRK

-130 MLVDENNNL
+130 MLVDENNNF

-150 NFGDSTSQLNHN
+150 NFGNSEAQLNHN
-162 ISVLL
+162 INLLL

-174 INIENSNLNSFYQ
+174 IDIENSIFNSFYQ
-187 KLRNNSYDDT
+187 NLRNNSYDDT
-197 QGIMKDLNVINNC
+197 QGIMKDLNKIDNY
-210 KMTSSNNDSN
+210 KMTGSNN

-248 EEEEIKDKKKSHNYL
+248 EEEIKNKKKSHNYL
-263 KSFLVYFTSVLLAFF
+263 KSFLVYFTAVLLAFF
-278 AAAAIIFYYNSRPKA
+278 AAAAIIFYYNLRPKA

-299 NLMLAVDQATANNIE
+299 NLRLAVDQATANDIE
-314 LVVDKSVSVDKSNYN
+314 LVVDKSVSVDKSDFN

-335 QSPKVGEKLLFKKKI
+335 QSPKVGDKLLFKKKI
-350 KVELGLEKENTMIN
+350 KVELGLEKEDTMIN

-387 RYKKSTVY
+387 RYKKSSVY
-395 DEGLVIDQSIEA
+395 DEGVVIDQSIEA
-407 GRKIQNGDFVTIT
+407 GRNIKNGDFITIT
-420 VSSGKIKRKETVDDE
+420 VSSGKLRKTETVEDE

-445 NEDENDNSSVD
+445 NEDETDNSSVD

-465 QESNNENTR
+465 QESDNENTR
-474 KNDNSN
+474 KNGNN

>member
-114 YSENNGI
+114 YSENNEI

-130 MLVDENNNL
+130 VLVDENNNL

-174 INIENSNLNSFYQ
+174 IDIENSNLNSFYQ

-197 QGIMKDLNVINNC
+197 QGIMKDLNEINNY
-210 KMTSSNNDSN
+210 KMTGSNND
-220 ESIDNT
+220 SIDNT

-233 EHEKNMSYKI
+233 GHEKNMSYKI

-248 EEEEIKDKKKSHNYL
+248 EEEEIKNKKKSHNYL

-278 AAAAIIFYYNSRPKA
+278 AAAVIIFYYNLRPKA

-299 NLMLAVDQATANNIE
+299 NLRLAVDQATANDIE
-314 LVVDKSVSVDKSNYN
+314 LVVDKSVSVDKSDFN

-335 QSPKVGEKLLFKKKI
+335 QSPKVGDKLLFKKKI
-350 KVELGLEKENTMIN
+350 KVELGLEKEDTMIN

-381 LNVKKV
+381 VNVKKV
-387 RYKKSTVY
+387 RYKKSSVY
-395 DEGLVIDQSIEA
+395 DEGVVIAQSIDA
-407 GRKIQNGDFVTIT
+407 GRKIQNGDFITIT
-420 VSSGKIKRKETVDDE
+420 VSSGKIRKTETIEDE

-445 NEDENDNSSVD
+445 NEDETDNSSI
-456 NNDSNSNNN
+456 NNNHSNSNNN
-465 QESNNENTR
+465 QEFDNENTR
-474 KNDNSN
+474 KNDNN

>member
-1 MENSRYE
+1 MENNRYE

-37 YNDKKYFDSLANN
+37 YNDNKYFDTLTNS

-64 MYDLMISSDNKCF
+64 MYDLMICSDDKCF

-93 RKNVSESF
+93 RKDVSESF
-101 ILDILKK
+101 LLDILRK

-130 MLVDENNNL
+130 MLVDENNNF

-150 NFGDSTSQLNHN
+150 NFGNSEAQLNRN
-162 ISVLL
+162 INLIL

-174 INIENSNLNSFYQ
+174 IDIEDSNLNSFYQ
-187 KLRNNSYDDT
+187 NLRNNSYDDT
-197 QGIMKDLNVINNC
+197 QGIMKDLNKIDNY
-210 KMTSSNNDSN
+210 KMTGSNN

-248 EEEEIKDKKKSHNYL
+248 EEEIKNKKKSHNYL

-299 NLMLAVDQATANNIE
+299 NLRLAVDQATANDIE
-314 LVVDKSVSVDKSNYN
+314 LVVDKSVSVDKSDFN

-335 QSPKVGEKLLFKKKI
+335 QSPKVGDKLLFKKKI
-350 KVELGLEKENTMIN
+350 KVELGLEKEDTMIN

-387 RYKKSTVY
+387 RYKKSSVY
-395 DEGLVIDQSIEA
+395 DEGVVIDQSIEA
-407 GRKIQNGDFVTIT
+407 GRNIKNGDFITIT
-420 VSSGKIKRKETVDDE
+420 VSSGKARKTETVEDE

-445 NEDENDNSSVD
+445 NEDETDNSSVD
-456 NNDSNSNNN
+456 NNDSNSDNN
-465 QESNNENTR
+465 QESDNENTR
-474 KNDNSN
+474 KNDNN

>member
-1 MENSRYE
+1 
-8 IQRKI
+8 
-13 NEDKFST
+13 
-20 TFKAYDKKLNR
+20 
-31 YLSFKE
+31 
-37 YNDKKYFDSLANN
+37 
-50 LKSLSNLHHPNILE
+50 
-64 MYDLMISSDNKCF
+64 MISSDKCF

-93 RKNVSESF
+93 RKDVSESF
-101 ILDILKK
+101 LFDILRK

-130 MLVDENNNL
+130 MLVDENNNF

-150 NFGDSTSQLNHN
+150 NFGNSEAQLNHN
-162 ISVLL
+162 INLLL

-174 INIENSNLNSFYQ
+174 IDIENSIFNSFYQ
-187 KLRNNSYDDT
+187 NLRNNSYDDT
-197 QGIMKDLNVINNC
+197 QGIMKDLNKIDNY
-210 KMTSSNNDSN
+210 KMTGSNN

-248 EEEEIKDKKKSHNYL
+248 EEEIKNKKKSHNYL
-263 KSFLVYFTSVLLAFF
+263 KSFLVYFTAVLLAFF
-278 AAAAIIFYYNSRPKA
+278 AAAAIIFYYNLRPKA

-299 NLMLAVDQATANNIE
+299 NLRLAVDQATANDIE
-314 LVVDKSVSVDKSNYN
+314 LVVDKSVSVDKSDFN

-335 QSPKVGEKLLFKKKI
+335 QSPKVGDKLLFKKKI
-350 KVELGLEKENTMIN
+350 KVELGLEKEDTMIN

-387 RYKKSTVY
+387 RYKKSSVY
-395 DEGLVIDQSIEA
+395 DEGVVIDQSIEA
-407 GRKIQNGDFVTIT
+407 GRNIKNGDFITIT
-420 VSSGKIKRKETVDDE
+420 VSSGKLRKTETVEDE

-445 NEDENDNSSVD
+445 NEDETDNSSVD

-465 QESNNENTR
+465 QESDNENTR
-474 KNDNSN
+474 KNDNN

>member
-1 MENSRYE
+1 MENNRYE

-37 YNDKKYFDSLANN
+37 YNDNKYFDTLTNS

-64 MYDLMISSDNKCF
+64 MYDLMISSDDKCF
-77 LTYEFFDGI
+77 LTYEFFGGI

-93 RKNVSESF
+93 RKDVSESF
-101 ILDILKK
+101 LFDILRK
-108 ILLSLI
+108 ILISLI

-130 MLVDENNNL
+130 MLVDENNNF

-150 NFGDSTSQLNHN
+150 NFGNSEAQLNYN
-162 ISVLL
+162 MNLLL

-174 INIENSNLNSFYQ
+174 IDIENSIFNSFYQ
-187 KLRNNSYDDT
+187 NLRNNSYDDT
-197 QGIMKDLNVINNC
+197 QGIMKDLNKIDNY
-210 KMTSSNNDSN
+210 KMTGSNN

-248 EEEEIKDKKKSHNYL
+248 EEEIKNKKKSHNYL

-299 NLMLAVDQATANNIE
+299 NLRLAVDQATANDIE
-314 LVVDKSVSVDKSNYN
+314 LVVDKSVSVDKSDFN

-335 QSPKVGEKLLFKKKI
+335 QSPKVGDKLLFKKKI
-350 KVELGLEKENTMIN
+350 KVELGLEKEDTMIN

-387 RYKKSTVY
+387 RYKKSSVY
-395 DEGLVIDQSIEA
+395 DEGVVIDQSIEA
-407 GRKIQNGDFVTIT
+407 GRNIKNGDFITIT
-420 VSSGKIKRKETVDDE
+420 VSSGKARKTETVEDE

-445 NEDENDNSSVD
+445 NEDETDNSSVD
-456 NNDSNSNNN
+456 NNDSNSDNN
-465 QESNNENTR
+465 QQSDNENTR
-474 KNDNSN
+474 KNDNN

>member
-37 YNDKKYFDSLANN
+37 YNNNKYFDTLTNS

-64 MYDLMISSDNKCF
+64 MYDLMISSDDKCF

-93 RKNVSESF
+93 RKDVSESF
-101 ILDILKK
+101 LLDILRKV
-108 ILLSLI
+108 LLSLI

-130 MLVDENNNL
+130 MLVDENNNF

-150 NFGDSTSQLNHN
+150 NFGNSEAQLNHN
-162 ISVLL
+162 INLIL

-174 INIENSNLNSFYQ
+174 IDIENSNLNSFYQ
-187 KLRNNSYDDT
+187 NLRNNSYDDI
-197 QGIMKDLNVINNC
+197 QGIMKDLNEINNY
-210 KMTSSNNDSN
+210 KMTGSNN

-248 EEEEIKDKKKSHNYL
+248 EEEIKNKRKSHNYL
-263 KSFLVYFTSVLLAFF
+263 KSFLVYFTSVLLAFI
-278 AAAAIIFYYNSRPKA
+278 AAAAIIFYYNLRPKA

-299 NLMLAVDQATANNIE
+299 NLRLAVDQATANDIE
-314 LVVDKSVSVDKSNYN
+314 LVVDKSVSVDKSDFN

-335 QSPKVGEKLLFKKKI
+335 QSPKVGDKLLFKKKI
-350 KVELGLEKENTMIN
+350 KVELGLEKEDTMIN

-387 RYKKSTVY
+387 RYKKSSVY
-395 DEGLVIDQSIEA
+395 DEGVVIDQSIEA
-407 GRKIQNGDFVTIT
+407 GRNIKNGDFITIT
-420 VSSGKIKRKETVDDE
+420 VSSGKARKTETVEDE

-445 NEDENDNSSVD
+445 NEDETDNSSVD

-465 QESNNENTR
+465 QESDNENTR
-474 KNDNSN
+474 KNDNN

>member
-1 MENSRYE
+1 MENNRYE

-37 YNDKKYFDSLANN
+37 YNDKRYFDTLANN

-64 MYDLMISSDNKCF
+64 MYDLMISSNNKCF

-101 ILDILKK
+101 IIDILKK

-130 MLVDENNNL
+130 MLVDENNNF

-150 NFGDSTSQLNHN
+150 NFGNSEAQLNHN
-162 ISVLL
+162 INLLL

-174 INIENSNLNSFYQ
+174 IDIENSNLNSFYQ
-187 KLRNNSYDDT
+187 NLRNNSYDDT
-197 QGIMKDLNVINNC
+197 QGIMKDLNKIDNY
-210 KMTSSNNDSN
+210 KMTGSNN

-248 EEEEIKDKKKSHNYL
+248 EEEIKNKKKSHNYL
-263 KSFLVYFTSVLLAFF
+263 KSFLVYFTSVLLAFI
-278 AAAAIIFYYNSRPKA
+278 AAAAIIFYYNLRPKA

-299 NLMLAVDQATANNIE
+299 NLRLAVDQATANDIE
-314 LVVDKSVSVDKSNYN
+314 LVVDKSVSVDKSDFN

-335 QSPKVGEKLLFKKKI
+335 QSPKVGDKLLFKKKI
-350 KVELGLEKENTMIN
+350 KVELGLEKEDTMIN

-387 RYKKSTVY
+387 RYKKSSVY
-395 DEGLVIDQSIEA
+395 DEGVVIDQSIEA
-407 GRKIQNGDFVTIT
+407 GRNIKNGDFITIT
-420 VSSGKIKRKETVDDE
+420 VSSGKLRKTETVEDE

-445 NEDENDNSSVD
+445 NEDETENSSVD
-456 NNDSNSNNN
+456 NNDSNSNSDNN
-465 QESNNENTR
+465 QESDNENTR
-474 KNDNSN
+474 KNDNN

>member
-37 YNDKKYFDSLANN
+37 YNDKKYFDSLSNN

-64 MYDLMISSDNKCF
+64 MYDLMISSNNKCF

-174 INIENSNLNSFYQ
+174 IDIENSNLNSFYQ
-187 KLRNNSYDDT
+187 KLKNNSYDDT
-197 QGIMKDLNVINNC
+197 QGIMKDLNEINNY
-210 KMTSSNNDSN
+210 KMTGSNND
-220 ESIDNT
+220 SIDNT

-248 EEEEIKDKKKSHNYL
+248 EEEEIKNKKKSHNYL

-278 AAAAIIFYYNSRPKA
+278 AAAVIIFYYNLRPKA

-299 NLMLAVDQATANNIE
+299 NLRLAVDQATANDIE
-314 LVVDKSVSVDKSNYN
+314 LVVDKSVSVDKSDFN

-335 QSPKVGEKLLFKKKI
+335 QSPKVGDKLLFKKKI
-350 KVELGLEKENTMIN
+350 KIELGLEKEDTMIN

-381 LNVKKV
+381 VNVKKV
-387 RYKKSTVY
+387 RYKKSSVY
-395 DEGLVIDQSIEA
+395 DEGVVIAQSIDA
-407 GRKIQNGDFVTIT
+407 GRKIQNGDFITIT
-420 VSSGKIKRKETVDDE
+420 VSSGKIRKTETIEDE

-445 NEDENDNSSVD
+445 NEDETDNSSIN

-465 QESNNENTR
+465 QEFDNEKTR
-474 KNDNSN
+474 KNENN

>member
-31 YLSFKE
+31 YLSFKD
-37 YNDKKYFDSLANN
+37 YNDKKYFDSLSNN

-64 MYDLMISSDNKCF
+64 MYDLMISSNNKCF

-101 ILDILKK
+101 ILDILRK

-139 KIDIFKNFDGE
+139 KIDIFKNFDGK
-150 NFGDSTSQLNHN
+150 NFGDSTSQLNYN

-174 INIENSNLNSFYQ
+174 IDIENSNLNSFYQ

-197 QGIMKDLNVINNC
+197 QGIMKDLNEINNY
-210 KMTSSNNDSN
+210 KMTGSNND
-220 ESIDNT
+220 SIDNT

-248 EEEEIKDKKKSHNYL
+248 EEEEIKNKKKSHNYL

-278 AAAAIIFYYNSRPKA
+278 AAAVIIFCYNLRPKA

-299 NLMLAVDQATANNIE
+299 NLRLAVDQATANDIE
-314 LVVDKSVSVDKSNYN
+314 LVVDKSVSVDKSDFN

-335 QSPKVGEKLLFKKKI
+335 QSPKVGDKLFFKKKI
-350 KVELGLEKENTMIN
+350 KVELGLEKEDTMIN

-381 LNVKKV
+381 VNVKKV
-387 RYKKSTVY
+387 RYKKSSVY
-395 DEGLVIDQSIEA
+395 DEGVVIAQSIDA
-407 GRKIQNGDFVTIT
+407 GRKIQNGDFITIT
-420 VSSGKIKRKETVDDE
+420 VSSGKIRKTETIEDE

-445 NEDENDNSSVD
+445 NEDETDNSSIN

-465 QESNNENTR
+465 QEFDNENTR
-474 KNDNSN
+474 KNENN